1 MITDGVA
8 RADEPQSH
16 LRAQADLPPEG
27 EMEGDSESE
36 AQWDIASSNRTG
48 IGNPQGHHEEMPGC
62 RGSSNATVPGGSHG
76 VII

>member
-1 MITDGVA
+1 M
-8 RADEPQSH
+8 
-16 LRAQADLPPEG
+16 LLPYVMRFPVSYLNYPTPEG

-48 IGNPQGHHEEMPGC
+48 IGNPQGHHQEMPGC